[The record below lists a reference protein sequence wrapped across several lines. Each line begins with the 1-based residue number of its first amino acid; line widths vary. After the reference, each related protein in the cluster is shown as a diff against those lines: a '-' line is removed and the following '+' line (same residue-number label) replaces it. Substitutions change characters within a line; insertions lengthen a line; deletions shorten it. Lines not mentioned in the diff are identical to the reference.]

1 MKADLL
7 PEAETE
13 LETAFHYYESQRKG
27 LGVEM
32 LDEFRRGIEHILRHP
47 AAWAPLDETYRRYR
61 LHRFPY
67 GIIYRMGT
75 SADEI
80 FVVAIMHMSQKPG
93 LWLGR

>member
-1 MKADLL
+1 MRIDLL
-7 PEAETE
+7 AEAEVD
-13 LETAFHYYESQRKG
+13 LEAAFHYYQSQRLG
-27 LGVEM
+27 LGLEM

-47 AAWAPLDETYRRYR
+47 TAWAPLDETYRRYR

-67 GIIYRMGT
+67 GIIYRSGA

-80 FVVAIMHMSQKPG
+80 LVVAIMHMSQKPG